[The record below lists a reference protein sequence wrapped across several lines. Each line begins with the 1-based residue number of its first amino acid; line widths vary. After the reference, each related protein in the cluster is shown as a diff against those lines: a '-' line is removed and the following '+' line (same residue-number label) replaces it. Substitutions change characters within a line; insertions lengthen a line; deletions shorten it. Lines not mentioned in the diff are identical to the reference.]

1 MKYIGLTLL
10 SIVWLLSTFL
20 LAITLIGILVFII
33 EDEKNESY
41 WFVYGKKLIDWMSA

>member
-1 MKYIGLTLL
+1 
-10 SIVWLLSTFL
+10 
-20 LAITLIGILVFII
+20 LVFII